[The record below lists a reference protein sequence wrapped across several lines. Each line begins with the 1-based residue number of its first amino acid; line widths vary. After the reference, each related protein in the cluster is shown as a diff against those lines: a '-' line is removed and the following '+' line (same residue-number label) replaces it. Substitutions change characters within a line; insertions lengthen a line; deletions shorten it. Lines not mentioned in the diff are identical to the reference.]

1 MCCAVSMEQYVLCS
15 QHALS
20 MRDKKTFVKFK
31 SGFAKSGHLLAVQLH
46 RIINVYSNYIS
57 VLILTLNHP

>member
-1 MCCAVSMEQYVLCS
+1 MLCS

-20 MRDKKTFVKFK
+20 MHDKKTVKLK
-31 SGFAKSGHLLAVQLH
+31 SGFANSGHLLAVQLH